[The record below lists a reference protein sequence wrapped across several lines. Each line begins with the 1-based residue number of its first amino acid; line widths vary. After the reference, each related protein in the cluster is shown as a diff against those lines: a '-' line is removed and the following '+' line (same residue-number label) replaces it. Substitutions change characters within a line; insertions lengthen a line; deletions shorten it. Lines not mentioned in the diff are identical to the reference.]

1 MRVRFVCLWF
11 VVGAL
16 FSFSSVARG
25 EPYARRLDASNLQG
39 LRVGGMDAI
48 AGVDDWALGDGV
60 LCAVISDTAHE
71 SDFSTRGG
79 SLVDLGRCGRGD
91 DQFLIFDQ
99 LRNLSPSR
107 SLPVAIV
114 TAEQGG
120 GWAQVR
126 AAGEEDGI
134 AAETIYRLEAAAP
147 GRLRISTRVT
157 RRADGQ
163 SLFGVGGAFAN
174 AYTLR
179 PFVTSIA
186 SPGRSRGFVGPAFIG
201 KGAGAV
207 ADAAVAADA
216 VVLVGDSTIS
226 PGVSYGAR
234 IVRAEHESSEG
245 ARQSL
250 PLFIVA
256 DDLATI
262 LAIFSQP
269 FWVGGESALGW
280 TQLLQTRWMDVDVQ
294 ESIAYE
300 LELVVG
306 ERADVASALDQL
318 LAHASILSGQVDD
331 PSARIRVDTLDGAPV
346 TQMSPDADGRFRAR
360 LLPGEYDLSID
371 APGGRTQSRRV
382 TMLTTDTDLGALP
395 VAAAAR
401 VELPRGRAMRLVFVG
416 TDGTPDPVFGDD
428 LLGFAVLG
436 KEIERTAST
445 RDIVL
450 SGTAADPT
458 SVPIPPGR
466 YHVYATRGLEF
477 GVTEANLEVKA
488 ATTVSL
494 EIEPPLRAFETP
506 GWIAADFHVHGARS
520 LDSALGDRERL
531 TAFVAEGGEVLVAT
545 DHEAVTDYA
554 PQVRAMGLQGQIATV
569 IGLEVTTEAK
579 TAAIPHTIGHANAFP
594 YRADPLA
601 YRDGTPPNEGRR
613 WRDILPA
620 LRSLPGE
627 RVVQLNHARYPGA
640 TYNPRGFFTHLGWV
654 GEPYDPS
661 KTLSEWPNRILV
673 DPDPVSGARDI
684 DFDAMEILNGKRSE
698 SYVDL
703 LADWVSFL
711 RQGIVMTGTANSDS
725 HNLQQ
730 ITGVPRN
737 YVAVPDDRVEAFD
750 EAAFVQ
756 AVRRQRV
763 TGTTGPFVEANL
775 SGAGLGERFRGADG
789 VLNVRVQAPPWVP
802 IEELRVLVD
811 GKPAVTYPVD
821 RPGEWSIPLH
831 FAADTFV
838 IVEVLGSASPTYTAV
853 LPGFKPLAFTNPI
866 FIDANGDG
874 EWCP

>member
-1 MRVRFVCLWF
+1 MQMRIVHLWI
-11 VVGAL
+11 VLGAL
-16 FSFSSVARG
+16 LSIASVARG
-25 EPYARRLDASNLQG
+25 EPYARRMDASNLQD

-48 AGVDDWALGDGV
+48 AGIDDWALGDGV
-60 LCAVISDTAHE
+60 VCAVISDTTHE

-107 SLPVAIV
+107 SLPVATV
-114 TAEQGG
+114 AAEQGD

-126 AAGEEDGI
+126 ATGEEDGL

-147 GRLRISTRVT
+147 GRLRISTRVR
-157 RRADGQ
+157 RRADGP

-186 SPGRSRGFVGPAFIG
+186 SPGRSRGFVGPAFLG
-201 KGAGAV
+201 KGTGAV
-207 ADAAVAADA
+207 ADAAVAADT
-216 VVLVGDSTIS
+216 VVLVGDSTLS

-234 IVRAEHESSEG
+234 ILKAEHESSDG
-245 ARQSL
+245 VKQSL

-262 LAIFSQP
+262 LAIFSQK
-269 FWVGGESALGW
+269 FWIGGESSLGW
-280 TQLLQTRWMDVDVQ
+280 TQLLQTQWMDIEEK

-318 LAHASILSGQVDD
+318 LEHGNALSGHVDD
-331 PSARIRVDTLDGAPV
+331 PSARIRINSMDGAPV
-346 TQMSPDADGRFRAR
+346 TQISPDTGGRFHAR
-360 LLPGEYDLSID
+360 LQTGEYDLTIE
-371 APGGRTQSRRV
+371 APGGRKLSRRLR
-382 TMLTTDTDLGALP
+382 MPATDTDLGALT
-395 VAAAAR
+395 VTAAAR
-401 VELPRGRAMRLVFVG
+401 VELPRGRAMRLVFTG
-416 TDGTPDPVFGDD
+416 IDGTPDPAFGDD

-436 KEIERTAST
+436 KQIERTALT

-450 SGTAADPT
+450 SGTPADPT

-466 YHVYATRGLEF
+466 YHVYATHGLEF
-477 GVTEANLEVKA
+477 GVTEADLDVQPA
-488 ATTVSL
+488 ATVAL
-494 EIEPPLRAFETP
+494 AIEPPLRAFETP

-520 LDSALGDRERL
+520 LDSALADRERL

-554 PQVRAMGLQGQIATV
+554 PQVKAMGLQGQIATV

-579 TAAIPHTIGHANAFP
+579 TTAIPHTIGHANAFP

-627 RVVQLNHARYPGA
+627 RVIQLNHARYPGA

-673 DPDPVSGARDI
+673 DPDPVSGTRDI

-698 SYVDL
+698 SYAEL
-703 LADWVSFL
+703 LADWVSLL
-711 RQGIVMTGTANSDS
+711 RQGVVMTGTANSDS
-725 HNLQQ
+725 HNLVQ
-730 ITGVPRN
+730 IVGVPRN
-737 YVAVPDDRVEAFD
+737 YAAVPDDRVEAFD
-750 EAAFVQ
+750 EAVLVQ
-756 AVRRQRV
+756 AVRRQRCM
-763 TGTTGPFVEANL
+763 GTTGPFVEARLNE
-775 SGAGLGERFRGADG
+775 AGLGERFRGADG
-789 VLNVRVQAPPWVP
+789 VLNVRVQAAPWVP
-802 IEELRVLVD
+802 VDELRVLVD
-811 GKPAVTYPVD
+811 GQPVVTYPVD

-831 FAADTFV
+831 FVADTFV
-838 IVEVLGSASPTYTAV
+838 LVEVSGSASSTYAAV

-866 FIDANGDG
+866 FVDADGDG
-874 EWCP
+874 EWRP